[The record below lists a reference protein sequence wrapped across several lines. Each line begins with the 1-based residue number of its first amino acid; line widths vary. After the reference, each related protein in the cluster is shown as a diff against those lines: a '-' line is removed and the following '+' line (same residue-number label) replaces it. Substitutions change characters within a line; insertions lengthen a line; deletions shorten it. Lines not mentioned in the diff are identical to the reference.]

1 MKTRRV
7 SLAVKMYAFLIAVIV
22 IVGGLLM
29 FMSAGAYRDTVLEL
43 LPAERREAGNL
54 PELTADEMR
63 QIAEVKLRVH
73 LIKSALVLLSVTVV
87 FSVISIV
94 LIRRFLIRPMRSLA
108 QAATEFRPEEDG
120 TYSKAKISK
129 VEVRSG
135 DEIGDLSREIRSMQ
149 EEIVENTGNLARMT
163 AEKERI
169 ITELDLAREIQ
180 ASALPRI
187 FPPFPDRT
195 EFDLYASMTPARAVG
210 GDFYDFFFIDDDHL
224 AMVIADVSGKGIP
237 ASLFMMVAMALIRDQ
252 LMSGRNDPAEAMEM
266 VNRQLCERNE
276 SMQFVTVWMA
286 VIEVS
291 TGKGVAVNAGHEK
304 PAFRRAGEGFEILNY
319 KHNVPAGAYAKAR
332 YQMREFEM
340 HAGDCLFV
348 YTDGVAEAN
357 NTAGEQ
363 FGEKRIIETLNRDP
377 DAGPEK
383 LIRRVHE
390 AVDRFAE
397 GTEQFDDITMLSF
410 KFKSEE

>member
-43 LPAERREAGNL
+43 LPAERREDGNL

-129 VEVRSG
+129 VEVRSE

-291 TGKGVAVNAGHEK
+291 TGNA
-304 PAFRRAGEGFEILNY
+304 
-319 KHNVPAGAYAKAR
+319 
-332 YQMREFEM
+332 
-340 HAGDCLFV
+340 
-348 YTDGVAEAN
+348 
-357 NTAGEQ
+357 
-363 FGEKRIIETLNRDP
+363 
-377 DAGPEK
+377 
-383 LIRRVHE
+383 
-390 AVDRFAE
+390 
-397 GTEQFDDITMLSF
+397 
-410 KFKSEE
+410 

>member
-7 SLAVKMYAFLIAVIV
+7 SLGVKMYVFLIVVIV
-22 IVGGLLM
+22 VVGGLLM
-29 FMSAGAYRDTVLEL
+29 FISAGAYRDTVLEL
-43 LPAERREAGNL
+43 LPAETKEAGNL
-54 PELTADEMR
+54 PELSADEMR
-63 QIAEVKLRVH
+63 AMTDAKLRDY
-73 LIKSALVLLSVTVV
+73 LIKSMLVLFSVTLV
-87 FSVISIV
+87 FSVISV
-94 LIRRFLIRPMRSLA
+94 FLIRRFLIRPMRGLA

-129 VEVRSG
+129 VEVESE

-169 ITELDLAREIQ
+169 VTELDLAREIQ
-180 ASALPRI
+180 ASALSRT

-210 GDFYDFFFIDDDHL
+210 GDFYDFFLIDEDHL
-224 AMVIADVSGKGIP
+224 ALVIADVSGKGIP
-237 ASLFMMVAMALIRDQ
+237 ASLFMMVSMALIRGQ
-252 LMSGRNDPAEAMEM
+252 VMSGRNDPAEALEM

-276 SMQFVTVWMA
+276 AMLFVTVWLA
-286 VIEVS
+286 VIELS

-304 PAFRRAGEGFEILNY
+304 PAFRRAGEGFEMLNY

-332 YQMREFEM
+332 YQLREFEM
-340 HAGDCLFV
+340 HPGDCLFV

-363 FGEKRIIETLNRDP
+363 FGEKRIIETLNRDA
-377 DAGPEK
+377 DAGPEE

-397 GTEQFDDITMLSF
+397 GTEQFDDMTMLCF
-410 KFKSEE
+410 RFRG